1 MTFWQRLFRSP
12 FATYADTQ
20 TQTQITAQ
28 AVTPG
33 TPPTLTRFVPVTP
46 NQAPAHV
53 TNTPTLVNA
62 VAMNAPADDQAP
74 VVATTTPADATTTP
88 ADATTTPADKQAPAV
103 ATTAP
108 ADEQAPAV
116 ATTAVATT
124 APAVATTAPAAN
136 AFGLVTQEPFPVIGR
151 PQPNCT
157 NDQRFRYLKRGPRPR
172 TITNQKSPTAN
183 KPPKV
188 HHGVATYTKNG
199 KTVKYHKIQAPCNIK
214 NSKAN
219 DFVYICSTGRVTDQ
233 QRLFFY
239 YAEAQTRRYVT
250 INGQNFLFAD
260 VMAGLDHHSSL
271 SHVDA
276 TRAVMEHEGANL
288 DDIGFHAS

>member
-20 TQTQITAQ
+20 TQTQTTAQ

-74 VVATTTPADATTTP
+74 VVATTPPADATTTP
-88 ADATTTPADKQAPAV
+88 AD
-103 ATTAP
+103 
-108 ADEQAPAV
+108 EQ
-116 ATTAVATT
+116 

-151 PQPNCT
+151 PQPNRT

-172 TITNQKSPTAN
+172 TITNQRSPTAN

-199 KTVKYHKIQAPCNIK
+199 KTVKYHKIQAPRNIK

-219 DFVYICSTGRVTDQ
+219 DFIYICSTGRVTDQ